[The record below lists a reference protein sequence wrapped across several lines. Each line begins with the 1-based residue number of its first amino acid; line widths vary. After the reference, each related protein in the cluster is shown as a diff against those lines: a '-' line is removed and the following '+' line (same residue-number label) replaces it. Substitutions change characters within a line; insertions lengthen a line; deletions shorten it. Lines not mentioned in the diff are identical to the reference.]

1 MEISV
6 IRDAVLKVV
15 QRYPVTRVTLF
26 GSQASETARDDSD
39 VDLVVEFFQ
48 PVSLLT
54 LSSMKCDLEDLLKRK
69 VDLIH
74 GPIRDSDMI
83 EIVREVVLYQ
93 GSTEQ
98 QGSAGLS

>member
-6 IRDAVLKVV
+6 IKDAVLEVV
-15 QRYPVTRVTLF
+15 RHYPVTRVTLF
-26 GSQASETARDDSD
+26 GSQASGTARDDSD

-54 LSSMKCDLEDLLKRK
+54 LSSMKCDLEDLLNRR

-74 GPIRDSDMI
+74 GPLRDSDMI
-83 EIVREVVLYQ
+83 EIGQEVVLY
-93 GSTEQ
+93 
-98 QGSAGLS
+98 AA

>member
-6 IRDAVLKVV
+6 IKDAVLEVV
-15 QRYPVTRVTLF
+15 RHYPVTRVTLF
-26 GSQASETARDDSD
+26 GSQASGTARDDSD

-74 GPIRDSDMI
+74 GPLSDSDML
-83 EIVREVVLYQ
+83 EIVQEVVLY
-93 GSTEQ
+93 
-98 QGSAGLS
+98 AA